1 VRLRRGAA
9 ADTAEGL
16 AQLLEVPAMVVL
28 VDGYNVSMTGWPG
41 QPVARQRDRLLD
53 LLGNVVARRAADVHV
68 VFDGAGGGERPVV
81 SAPLPVRV
89 HFTEAGVEAD
99 DRLIAIARDL
109 PASRP
114 VTVVSSDRRVR
125 DGARRWGANV
135 ASAASLVEL
144 GRG

>member
-53 LLGNVVARRAADVHV
+53 LLGNVVAQRAADVHV
-68 VFDGAGGGERPVV
+68 VFDGAGGGERPAV

-99 DRLIAIARDL
+99 DRLIAFARDL
-109 PASRP
+109 PAARP